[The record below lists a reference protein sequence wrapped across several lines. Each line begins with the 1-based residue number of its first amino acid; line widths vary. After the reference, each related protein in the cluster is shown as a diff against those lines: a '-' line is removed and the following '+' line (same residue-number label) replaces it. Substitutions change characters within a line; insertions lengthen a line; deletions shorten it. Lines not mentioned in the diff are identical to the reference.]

1 MEPPVGSE
9 PEPAADAYAVT
20 REIALRAL
28 DRRAYGRAELAQYLA
43 RKGAEH
49 GVIEQVLRR
58 FEEVGLIDD
67 AAFADQW
74 VETRQRGRLLP
85 RRTLIAELRRKGLD
99 DDVIAQA
106 VEPVDQE
113 VEAASALELA
123 RRKARSVAGLERE
136 VALRRI
142 AGTLGRRGYSG
153 ELAWSASRQALDE
166 VTNPDLGS

>member
-58 FEEVGLIDD
+58 FEEVGLIND

-85 RRTLIAELRRKGLD
+85 RRTLIAELRRKLESQLAALQ
-99 DDVIAQA
+99 VAQRKYFRA
-106 VEPVDQE
+106 D
-113 VEAASALELA
+113 LA
-123 RRKARSVAGLERE
+123 RLPRL
-136 VALRRI
+136 
-142 AGTLGRRGYSG
+142 
-153 ELAWSASRQALDE
+153 
-166 VTNPDLGS
+166 

>member
-43 RKGAEH
+43 RKG
-49 GVIEQVLRR
+49 VIEQVLRR
-58 FEEVGLIDD
+58 FEEVGLIND